1 MKNLIEKALDAQ
13 MFSYAPYSQFQV
25 GAALLSSDGRIFT
38 GCNIENIAFSPTI
51 CAERTAFFN
60 AISQGVKDFTA
71 IALVG
76 NKKDATVGE
85 YCTPCGVCLQV
96 MSEFCNADTFE
107 IILIKSKEDTKR
119 YLLRD
124 MLPFAFQ
131 TKM

>member
-1 MKNLIEKALDAQ
+1 MKKLIEKALEAQ
-13 MFSYAPYSQFQV
+13 TFSYAPYSQFHV

-38 GCNIENIAFSPTI
+38 GCNIENLAFSPTI

-60 AISQGVKDFTA
+60 AISQGVTDFTT

-76 NKKDATVGE
+76 NKKDATTRE

-107 IILIKSKEDTKR
+107 IILIKSKLDTKS

-131 TKM
+131 TSI